1 MSDAREIVKTG
12 QIVKVKVLEVDVPR
26 KRISLS
32 MKLDAATGKTGRHG
46 KSEPRENRYAPPPR
60 GNKPGGRAPQAPSTA
75 MASAFEKLKGLQ
87 TR

>member
-1 MSDAREIVKTG
+1 
-12 QIVKVKVLEVDVPR
+12 
-26 KRISLS
+26 
-32 MKLDAATGKTGRHG
+32 MKLDAATGKTGKYD

-60 GNKPGGRAPQAPSTA
+60 GNKPGGRAPQASSIA